1 MQKALGWFLRHVH
14 VQSYMLLKQ
23 CLKEFQI
30 ESGNILY
37 FQRDFFFLISSG
49 VKRSFAPAR
58 IEIIEL
64 PLFSFERQ

>member
-37 FQRDFFFLISSG
+37 FQRDFFFSYIFWC
-49 VKRSFAPAR
+49 K
-58 IEIIEL
+58 EIVCTG
-64 PLFSFERQ
+64 